1 MLSATAD
8 HAVRAVLVLARA
20 RRGDGQPRRPLRAD
34 EIATATGAP
43 HNYMGKTL
51 NALAKAGIVTSARG
65 PAGGFVLAVAPESLT
80 LAGVVDLFDTPRPHS
95 RCLLGTAP
103 CDPDHPCAAHDC
115 WTAVMRARREPL
127 TTTTIADLLAGTAD
141 HAAARD
147 TKRDTTRDVAPA
159 NAHVAA

>member
-20 RRGDGQPRRPLRAD
+20 ARGQRRPLRAD
-34 EIATATGAP
+34 EIAEATGAP

-51 NALAKAGIVTSARG
+51 NALAKSGIVVSARG

-80 LAGVVDLFDTPRPHS
+80 LARVVDLFDAPRPHS
-95 RCLLGTAP
+95 RCLLGTTP
-103 CDPDHPCAAHDC
+103 CDPDHPCAAHDV

-127 TTTTIADLLAGTAD
+127 TNTTIADLLAGNAAPVLPADPYQPTTGATAAT
-141 HAAARD
+141 HAAA
-147 TKRDTTRDVAPA
+147 
-159 NAHVAA
+159 